1 MKKIPGTKLAVWS
14 GEIYSLSHHHI
25 RKPGKHDVFA
35 YYDTAGNKR
44 SATRAKLIWCADNGV
59 EPWKVPE
66 GYSFHLCDGEA
77 VCETFSDRM
86 SRVRKHPIATASWED
101 YDFIER
107 FSHACKEHLKGDST
121 ARVRIFQM
129 LNSKREELI
138 EHAKRTEGGVG
149 EKRAIDLADQ
159 AILAVFDETV
169 SGQRAIPSPVASM
182 KSRIGWYI
190 KNARMKKKQ
199 LSKLSTNDTSRI

>member
-1 MKKIPGTKLAVWS
+1 MKTIPGTKLAVMD
-14 GEIYSLSHHHI
+14 GEIFSLSHHRI

-35 YYDTAGNKR
+35 YYDIGGNKR
-44 SATRAKLIWCADNGV
+44 SATRAKLIWCAENNV
-59 EPWKVPE
+59 EPWKVPAN
-66 GYSFHLCDGEA
+66 YSFHLCDGEA

-86 SRVRKHPIATASWED
+86 SRVKSHSIATVSWDD

-107 FSHACKEHLKGDST
+107 FAHTCKEHLKGDKE
-121 ARVRIFQM
+121 ARTRIFLM
-129 LNSKREELI
+129 LQSKREELI

-149 EKRAIDLADQ
+149 AKRAIDLADQ

-190 KNARMKKKQ
+190 KNARNKKRQ
-199 LSKLSTNDTSRI
+199 LNEQRNGK

>member
-1 MKKIPGTKLAVWS
+1 MKKIPGTKLAVMD

-35 YYDTAGNKR
+35 YYDTDGKKR

-138 EHAKRTEGGVG
+138 EHAKRTEGGGGREKGHRPGRPSHPRRLRRDRQRPTRHPFASG
-149 EKRAIDLADQ
+149 EHEEPHRVVYQKCENEEKTI
-159 AILAVFDETV
+159 
-169 SGQRAIPSPVASM
+169 
-182 KSRIGWYI
+182 I
-190 KNARMKKKQ
+190 KTINQ
-199 LSKLSTNDTSRI
+199 

>member
-1 MKKIPGTKLAVWS
+1 MKTIPGTKLAVMD
-14 GEIYSLSHHHI
+14 GEIYSLSHRRI

-35 YYDTAGNKR
+35 YYDIGGNKR
-44 SATRAKLIWCADNGV
+44 SATRAKLIWCAENNV
-59 EPWKVPE
+59 EPWKVPAN
-66 GYSFHLCDGEA
+66 YSFYLCNGKV

-86 SRVRKHPIATASWED
+86 SRVKSHSIATASWED

-107 FSHACKEHLKGDST
+107 FSHACKEHLKGDKE
-121 ARVRIFQM
+121 ARTRIFLM
-129 LNSKREELI
+129 LQSKREELI

-169 SGQRAIPSPVASM
+169 SGHRAIPSPVASM

-190 KNARMKKKQ
+190 KNARNKKRQ
-199 LSKLSTNDTSRI
+199 LNEQRNGK